1 MSGDTLIPELNLKQ
15 PEFTYSV
22 CGPFSIQCERIQKF
36 RETGNLKHLYRNE
49 LHKTFFAHD
58 ASYSERKDLAKR
70 AVSD

>member
-1 MSGDTLIPELNLKQ
+1 MWTIYKH
-15 PEFTYSV
+15 
-22 CGPFSIQCERIQKF
+22 CERIKKF